1 MATTPTLLKL
11 PLEMRHQV
19 YSYLLPMT
27 ANINM
32 VRDNMDAPLKNDLF
46 RVCRDISNEAF
57 NYYYSTNSFL
67 LDLTE
72 PTYAPNRF
80 HSGTTGILKYIRPI
94 QTLQLVIGESFSPE
108 AAPGSLSD
116 YDQEQFD
123 WFLRTLQEANKNTKG
138 LWLRKLT
145 ILDHCVTSAVE
156 PVTPMIVERA
166 QKRRDVFA
174 LLLEPV
180 KSKIRHIKIE
190 SRALSQVR
198 RLDVASALM
207 MGRSRTPALYQLHSP
222 MQKLTIPPTEPLW
235 DTVVDFTHLDSS
247 NSP

>member
-11 PLEMRHQV
+11 PLEMRHHV

-32 VRDNMDAPLKNDLF
+32 VKDNMDGPLKNSLF

-57 NYYYSTNSFL
+57 NYYYSKNSFL

-80 HSGTTGILKYIRPI
+80 HSGTTSLLKYIRPI
-94 QTLQLVIGESFSPE
+94 QTLQLVIGESFSPKE
-108 AAPGSLSD
+108 DPGSLSD

-123 WFLRTLQEANKNTKG
+123 WFLRTLQEANKNAKG
-138 LWLRKLT
+138 LWLRKL
-145 ILDHCVTSAVE
+145 IVLDHCVTSAVE
-156 PVTPMIVERA
+156 PVTPIIVERA
-166 QKRRDVFA
+166 QRRRDGYA
-174 LLLEPV
+174 ALLEPV

-190 SRALSQVR
+190 SRALSQIR
-198 RLDVASALM
+198 RLDRASGSF
-207 MGRSRTPALYQLHSP
+207 MGR
-222 MQKLTIPPTEPLW
+222 
-235 DTVVDFTHLDSS
+235 
-247 NSP
+247 

>member
-1 MATTPTLLKL
+1 MAITPTLLKL
-11 PLEMRHQV
+11 PLEMRHHM

-32 VRDNMDAPLKNDLF
+32 VRDDLDGPLKNSLF
-46 RVCRDISNEAF
+46 RVCRDISSEAL

-67 LDLTE
+67 LDLTQ

-80 HSGTTGILKYIRPI
+80 HSGTKSLLKYIRPI

-108 AAPGSLSD
+108 ADPGSLSN

-123 WFLRTLQEANKNTKG
+123 WFLRTLQEAKKNAKG
-138 LWLRKLT
+138 PWLRKLT
-145 ILDHCVTSAVE
+145 ILDHCVTFAVE
-156 PVTPMIVERA
+156 PVTPIIVERA
-166 QKRRDVFA
+166 QKRRDIFA

-190 SRALSQVR
+190 SRALSQSKIRHIKVESR
-198 RLDVASALM
+198 ALPQIPRLEANYSIT
-207 MGRSRTPALYQLHSP
+207 G
-222 MQKLTIPPTEPLW
+222 K
-235 DTVVDFTHLDSS
+235 
-247 NSP
+247 

>member
-11 PLEMRHQV
+11 PLEMRHHM
-19 YSYLLPMT
+19 YAYLLPMT

-32 VRDNMDAPLKNDLF
+32 VRDDLDGPLKNSLF
-46 RVCRDISNEAF
+46 RVCRDISSEAL

-80 HSGTTGILKYIRPI
+80 HSGTTSLLKYIRPI

-108 AAPGSLSD
+108 ADPGSLSD

-123 WFLRTLQEANKNTKG
+123 WFLRTLQEANKDAKG
-138 LWLRKLT
+138 LWLRNLT
-145 ILDHCVTSAVE
+145 ILDHCVTFAVA
-156 PVTPMIVERA
+156 PVTPLIVERA
-166 QKRRDVFA
+166 QKRRDIFA
-174 LLLEPV
+174 LLLEPL

-190 SRALSQVR
+190 SRALSQIR
-198 RLDVASALM
+198 RLHVAS
-207 MGRSRTPALYQLHSP
+207 GSRTGR
-222 MQKLTIPPTEPLW
+222 
-235 DTVVDFTHLDSS
+235 
-247 NSP
+247 

>member
-1 MATTPTLLKL
+1 MATSTTLLKL
-11 PLEMRHQV
+11 PLEMRHHM

-32 VRDNMDAPLKNDLF
+32 VRDNMDEPLQNALF
-46 RVCRDISNEAF
+46 RVCRDISSEAF

-80 HSGTTGILKYIRPI
+80 HSGTTSLLKYIRPI

-108 AAPGSLSD
+108 EDPGSLSD

-123 WFLRTLQEANKNTKG
+123 WFLRTLQEANKNAKG
-138 LWLRKLT
+138 LWLRKLI
-145 ILDHCVTSAVE
+145 ILDHCSSSAVE
-156 PVTPMIVERA
+156 PVNPIIVERA
-166 QKRRDVFA
+166 QRRRDVFA

-190 SRALSQVR
+190 SRALSHIR
-198 RLDVASALM
+198 RLDRASGSM
-207 MGRSRTPALYQLHSP
+207 MGR
-222 MQKLTIPPTEPLW
+222 
-235 DTVVDFTHLDSS
+235 
-247 NSP
+247 

>member
-11 PLEMRHQV
+11 PLEMRQHM

-32 VRDNMDAPLKNDLF
+32 VRDDLDGPLKNNLF
-46 RVCRDISNEAF
+46 RVCRDISSEAL

-80 HSGTTGILKYIRPI
+80 HSGTTSLLKYIRPI

-108 AAPGSLSD
+108 ADPGSLSD
-116 YDQEQFD
+116 YDQEQFN

-138 LWLRKLT
+138 LWLRNLT
-145 ILDHCVTSAVE
+145 ILDHCVTFAVA
-156 PVTPMIVERA
+156 PVTPLIVERA
-166 QKRRDVFA
+166 QKRRDIFA

-190 SRALSQVR
+190 SRALSQIR
-198 RLDVASALM
+198 RLHVASVPRT
-207 MGRSRTPALYQLHSP
+207 GR
-222 MQKLTIPPTEPLW
+222 
-235 DTVVDFTHLDSS
+235 
-247 NSP
+247 

>member
-1 MATTPTLLKL
+1 MATTPPLLKL
-11 PLEMRHQV
+11 PLEMRHHV

-32 VRDNMDAPLKNDLF
+32 VRDNIGAPLKNEIF
-46 RVCRDISNEAF
+46 RVCRDISSEAF
-57 NYYYSTNSFL
+57 KYYYSTNSFL

-80 HSGTTGILKYIRPI
+80 HSGTTILLKYIRPI
-94 QTLQLVIGESFSPE
+94 QTLQLVIGEPFPPE
-108 AAPGSLSD
+108 VDPGSLSE

-123 WFLRTLQEANKNTKG
+123 WFLKTLQEAKKNAKG

-156 PVTPMIVERA
+156 PVTPIIVERA

-180 KSKIRHIKIE
+180 KSKIRHIMIE
-190 SRALSQVR
+190 SRALSQLRKMDAAKV
-198 RLDVASALM
+198 SM
-207 MGRSRTPALYQLHSP
+207 MGR
-222 MQKLTIPPTEPLW
+222 
-235 DTVVDFTHLDSS
+235 
-247 NSP
+247 